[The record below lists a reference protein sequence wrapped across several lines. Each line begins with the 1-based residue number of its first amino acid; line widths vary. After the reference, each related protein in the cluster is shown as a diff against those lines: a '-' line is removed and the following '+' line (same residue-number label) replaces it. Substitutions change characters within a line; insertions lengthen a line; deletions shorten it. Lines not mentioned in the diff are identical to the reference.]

1 MMPFIR
7 LAKHSAT
14 IKSQSIT
21 IGSTTINGG
30 SGTINAVTDGLVKV
44 TATDGRW
51 FTNQIS
57 SKHTIVD
64 YVKLTCAI
72 EAGAASTSGVAQ
84 LKVSG
89 NYWNGNFGA
98 AANTLT
104 IQYRYKAQD
113 GSFTSWRNSSAAVT
127 KSNNTYS
134 TTISISGL
142 DYTKA
147 YTFQARAI
155 DKLATIESGGQTRK
169 TQPIFDW
176 GVDSSGAADFNVNG
190 TLKINNRNIIDI
202 IYPVNS
208 IYMSL
213 NSVNPSTL
221 FGGTWEQIKD
231 TFLLAAGATYK
242 AGSTGGEATHTLTQA
257 EMPKHNHVIY
267 YPNAGGPDEGA
278 ALGFPET
285 GSKNTWWAPA
295 SMTGQTGDSKAHNNM
310 PPYLA
315 VYIWK
320 RTA

>member
-1 MMPFIR
+1 M
-7 LAKHSAT
+7 
-14 IKSQSIT
+14 
-21 IGSTTINGG
+21 
-30 SGTINAVTDGLVKV
+30 
-44 TATDGRW
+44 
-51 FTNQIS
+51 
-57 SKHTIVD
+57 
-64 YVKLTCAI
+64 
-72 EAGAASTSGVAQ
+72 
-84 LKVSG
+84 SG

-113 GSFTSWRNSSAAVT
+113 GSFTSWRNSSAAIT

-278 ALGFPET
+278 ALGFPEV